1 MHKHIT
7 NHMMAK
13 RQMATASSKIMSKN
27 SYSNAWLAATFALGL
42 GFAASG
48 AMAQTSAANLPITA
62 AQKATASQVAQAGVP
77 LSELNPSAPDDYTV
91 KRGDTLWGISG
102 LFLKSPWRWPEL
114 WGMNL
119 NEIRNPHL
127 IYPGQRLFLDKSNG
141 RARLRMGAAQNE
153 GGIPTVRVSPRTR
166 TETLADQVISTLRS
180 RDIEPFLM
188 EPLVVDENGLS
199 AAPRIVGTQEERVL
213 LSKGDRAYARGPS
226 DKKIVDDPAK
236 QTDYRIFRN
245 ATPLKDPL
253 SGEILGYEAQYLGKA
268 TLIRGESLLETP
280 ASGGKDGK
288 TITEIVPA
296 TIDIV
301 GIKEEIRVGDRLLPE
316 PDRVLTSYV
325 PRAPATAVDARVV
338 SIYGSSVRTAAQN
351 QVVAINRG
359 SKDGME
365 SGHVLAIQKAG
376 ARITDKTV
384 ATRDPLRLPDER
396 NGLLMVF
403 RTFERVSYGLILEIT
418 EGVRVGDRLVNPR

>member
-7 NHMMAK
+7 NHMMVKPEIAMPK
-13 RQMATASSKIMSKN
+13 SKKMLHPPLKN
-27 SYSNAWLAATFALGL
+27 LAAHWSMSMGL
-42 GFAASG
+42 MMACGLAAQPVL
-48 AMAQTSAANLPITA
+48 AQNLTVTP
-62 AQKATASQVAQAGVP
+62 AQKATANQVAQAGVP
-77 LSELNPSAPDDYTV
+77 LSELNPTAPDNYTV
-91 KRGDTLWGISG
+91 KRGDTLWAISG

-119 NEIRNPHL
+119 NEIKNPHL

-141 RARLRMGAAQNE
+141 RARLRMGASQ
-153 GGIPTVRVSPRTR
+153 GDVGIPTVRVSPRIR
-166 TETLADQVISTLRS
+166 IQGLADDVITTLRS
-180 RDIEPFLM
+180 QDIEPFLA
-188 EPLVVDENGLS
+188 EPLVVDEGGLTL
-199 AAPRIVGTQEERVL
+199 APRIVGTKEERVL
-213 LSKGDRAYARGPS
+213 LSKGDRAYARGPA

-268 TLIRGESLLETP
+268 TLIRGESLLET
-280 ASGGKDGK
+280 AGKEGK
-288 TITEIVPA
+288 AVTEIVPA
-296 TIDIV
+296 TIDIT
-301 GIKEEIRVGDRLLPE
+301 GIKEEVRVGDRLLPE
-316 PDRVLTSYV
+316 PDRVLTSYA

-376 ARITDKTV
+376 ARIVDKTDG
-384 ATRDPLRLPDER
+384 ARDPLRLPDER

-403 RTFERVSYGLILEIT
+403 RTFDRVSYGLILEIT

>member
-7 NHMMAK
+7 KHMMAK
-13 RQMATASSKIMSKN
+13 LEMVKASSKIMSKKSPTN
-27 SYSNAWLAATFALGL
+27 VWLAATFVLGL
-42 GFAASG
+42 SFAATG
-48 AMAQTSAANLPITA
+48 ATAQSSAANLPITP
-62 AQKATASQVAQAGVP
+62 AQKATANQVAQSGVA
-77 LSELNPSAPDDYTV
+77 LSELNPSAPNDYTV

-119 NEIRNPHL
+119 NEIKNPHL

-141 RARLRMGAAQNE
+141 RARLRMGAATQGD

-166 TETLADQVISTLRS
+166 IQGLADEVISTLRS
-180 RDIEPFLM
+180 QDIEAFLA
-188 EPLVVDENGLS
+188 EPLVVDEGGLTL
-199 AAPRIVGTQEERVL
+199 APRIVGTKEERVL
-213 LSKGDRAYARGPS
+213 LSKGDRAYARGPA

-268 TLIRGESLLETP
+268 TLIRGESLVETP
-280 ASGGKDGK
+280 GKDGK
-288 TITEIVPA
+288 AVTEIVPA

-316 PDRVLTSYV
+316 PDRVLTSYA

-376 ARITDKTV
+376 ARIIDKTV

-403 RTFERVSYGLILEIT
+403 RTFDRVSYGLILEIT

>member
-7 NHMMAK
+7 NHMMVKPEIAMPK
-13 RQMATASSKIMSKN
+13 SKIMVHPPLKS
-27 SYSNAWLAATFALGL
+27 LAAHWSMSMGL
-42 GFAASG
+42 LIACGLAASPVL
-48 AMAQTSAANLPITA
+48 AQNLTVTP
-62 AQKATASQVAQAGVP
+62 AQKATANQVAQAGVP
-77 LSELNPSAPDDYTV
+77 LSELNPTAPDNYTV
-91 KRGDTLWGISG
+91 KRGDTLWAISG

-119 NEIRNPHL
+119 NEIKNPHL

-141 RARLRMGAAQNE
+141 RARLRMGASQ
-153 GGIPTVRVSPRTR
+153 GDVGIPTVRVSPRIR
-166 TETLADQVISTLRS
+166 IQGLADDVISTLRS
-180 RDIEPFLM
+180 QDIEPFLA
-188 EPLVVDENGLS
+188 EPLVVDEGGLTL
-199 AAPRIVGTQEERVL
+199 APRIVGTKEERVL
-213 LSKGDRAYARGPS
+213 LSKGDRAYARGPA

-268 TLIRGESLLETP
+268 TLIRGESLLET
-280 ASGGKDGK
+280 AGKEGK
-288 TITEIVPA
+288 AVTEIVPA
-296 TIDIV
+296 TIDIT
-301 GIKEEIRVGDRLLPE
+301 GIKEEVRVGDRLLPE
-316 PDRVLTSYV
+316 PDRVLTSYA

-376 ARITDKTV
+376 ARIVDKTDG
-384 ATRDPLRLPDER
+384 ARDPLRLPDER

-403 RTFERVSYGLILEIT
+403 RTFDRVSYGLILEIT